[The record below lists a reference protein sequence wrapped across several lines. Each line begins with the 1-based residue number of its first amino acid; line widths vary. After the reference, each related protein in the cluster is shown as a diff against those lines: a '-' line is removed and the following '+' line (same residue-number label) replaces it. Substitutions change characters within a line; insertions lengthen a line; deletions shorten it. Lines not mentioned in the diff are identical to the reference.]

1 MFDVP
6 TLAFCAA
13 LVSVLLGLGLF
24 WFSRVLP
31 VKDGFQKWTH
41 VVFPLAA
48 GVMLFGLRG
57 VVPDVL
63 SIPVANG
70 LILLAM
76 ASAVD
81 SIRRFTRGTQRA
93 LWRDYAIPVVAV
105 VFTSVFRFW
114 DDDLRLRVAG
124 VSFLTAILALRAA
137 RLLWASGRHRSVVIE
152 RGAGFLFGLVGAG
165 HAVRSVAALWMLNAG
180 DASLPPWV
188 GAVSMVSGIVLV
200 MAWTFALV
208 VMTLQRAAHA
218 HAHPVTGVL
227 PICATCKDIRDDEG
241 YWQQLEAYLG
251 KSLALRF
258 THGICPDCAEAMLK
272 DE

>member
-13 LVSVLLGLGLF
+13 LVSVLLGLGLH

-31 VKDGFQKWTH
+31 IRDGFQRWTH

-48 GVMLFGLRG
+48 GVLLFGLRG

-63 SIPVANG
+63 SIPLSNG
-70 LILLAM
+70 LILLAL

-81 SIRRFTRGTQRA
+81 SIRRFTRGTAHA
-93 LWRDYAIPVVAV
+93 LWRDYAIPLLGMA
-105 VFTSVFRFW
+105 FSSVFRFVE
-114 DDDLRLRVAG
+114 DDQRLRVAG
-124 VSFLTAILALRAA
+124 FSVLTALLALRAA
-137 RLLWASGRHRSVVIE
+137 RLLWTSVRHHAVVME
-152 RGAGFLFGLVGAG
+152 RGASVLFALVGVG
-165 HAVRSVAALWMLNAG
+165 HLVRGVVSLGQLRTGDTMLPTWVTAA
-180 DASLPPWV
+180 
-188 GAVSMVSGIVLV
+188 SMVSGIVMM
-200 MAWTFALV
+200 MAWTFAMM
-208 VMTLQRAAHA
+208 VMALQRAAHA
-218 HAHPVTGVL
+218 HHVPGVL

-258 THGICPDCAEAMLK
+258 THGICPDCAEEFLK